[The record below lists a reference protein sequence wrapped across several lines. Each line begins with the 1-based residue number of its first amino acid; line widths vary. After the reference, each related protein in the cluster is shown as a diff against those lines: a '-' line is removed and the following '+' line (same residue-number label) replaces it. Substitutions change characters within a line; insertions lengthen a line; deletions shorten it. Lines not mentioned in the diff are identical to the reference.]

1 MLSFAVFLALLGVAL
16 VAIAALGYP
25 AWLLTM
31 SLGFDFRF
39 SRVAIRLAMLVL
51 VIGFVL
57 VARRL
62 RVADR
67 VSLGWDLPTRKF
79 LAEVA
84 RAWLLGMLLMLPVLL
99 TMMALDMREL
109 KPGMALAFGPWLKVI
124 LAGLLS
130 GLVVGSTEETF
141 MRGAMQTAVTRESG
155 TAMAIA
161 LTAPLYAA
169 THFFGRFRID
179 AADVR
184 YGSGLD
190 MLNVTLA
197 SFLHPFGILDAFLCL
212 TLVGVLL
219 GMVRALTGNIAACVG
234 LHASW
239 VAVIYVVRETSSR
252 NPASPAAW
260 LMSNYDGFIG
270 WMVLA
275 WMLVFGWVLWWYYR
289 PRRGRRPVTA

>member
-1 MLSFAVFLALLGVAL
+1 MLSYAVFLALIAVAL
-16 VAIAALGYP
+16 VALAALGYP
-25 AWLLTM
+25 AWLLTL

-39 SRVAIRLAMLVL
+39 TRVAIRVAMLVL
-51 VIGFVL
+51 IIGFVL

-67 VSLGWDLPTRKF
+67 ASLGWDLPPRRF
-79 LAEVA
+79 LAEVT
-84 RAWLLGMLLMLPVLL
+84 RAWLLGLLFMLPVLL
-99 TMMALDMREL
+99 TMVALDMREL
-109 KPGMALAFGPWLKVI
+109 KPGMALHAGPWIKVMV
-124 LAGLLS
+124 AGLLT

-141 MRGAMQTAVTRESG
+141 MRGAMQTAITRESG

-169 THFFGRFRID
+169 THFFGRFRI
-179 AADVR
+179 AAGDVH

-190 MLNVTLA
+190 MLTATLA
-197 SFLHPFGILDAFLCL
+197 SFLHPLGIVDAFLCL

-239 VAVIYVVRETSSR
+239 VSVIYVVRETSSR

-260 LMSNYDGFIG
+260 LMSDYDGFIG

-275 WMLVFGWVLWWYYR
+275 WMLAFGWALWWFYGQR
-289 PRRGRRPVTA
+289 LGRRVPA